1 MYLFTE
7 KITDTDHVVIVIGY
21 DEGVLDDEAMSKAII
36 VEAVPTAERKFG
48 KNSILHIN
56 PETKGMWYVYED
68 RPLTTEEEFT
78 QLRVKNESL
87 EQRLNA
93 ACAALDDILFNG
105 IPQ

>member
-7 KITDTDHVVIVIGY
+7 KITDSNHMVIVIGY
-21 DEGVLDDEAMSKAII
+21 DEGVLDDEALSKAII
-36 VEAVPTAERKFG
+36 VESVPTAERKFG
-48 KNSILHIN
+48 KNSILHVN
-56 PETKGMWYVYED
+56 PVTKELWYTYED
-68 RPLTTEEEFT
+68 RPLTTEEELA
-78 QLRVKNESL
+78 QLRTKNESL